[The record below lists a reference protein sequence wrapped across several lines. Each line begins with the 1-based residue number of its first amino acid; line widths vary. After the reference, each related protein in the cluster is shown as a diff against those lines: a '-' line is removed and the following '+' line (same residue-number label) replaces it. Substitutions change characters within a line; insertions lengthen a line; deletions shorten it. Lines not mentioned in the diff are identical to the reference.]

1 MKLAM
6 GSGWWGWSEE
16 KHPEQQEQ
24 HEQGLGGFEEQE
36 GGQIQVDKQRT
47 KRGRDWVRE
56 IRTSCGWWWLG
67 QDGRCRGQ
75 RWGPS

>member
-1 MKLAM
+1 M

-36 GGQIQVDKQRT
+36 GGQIQVDRQRT
-47 KRGRDWVRE
+47 KREGETGLER
-56 IRTSCGWWWLG
+56 
-67 QDGRCRGQ
+67 
-75 RWGPS
+75 